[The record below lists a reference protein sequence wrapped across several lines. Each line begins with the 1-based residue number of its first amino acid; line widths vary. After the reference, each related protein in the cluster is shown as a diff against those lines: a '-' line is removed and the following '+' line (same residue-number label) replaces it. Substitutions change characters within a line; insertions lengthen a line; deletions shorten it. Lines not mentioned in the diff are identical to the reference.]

1 MYCYLAYASWSGSSS
16 RFGQRVDL
24 RAEQAIA
31 SQELRQGSCVC
42 MVLIMQRR
50 RDVGWQ
56 GVVEGRKYQHAW
68 QFYQCACSKAQWK
81 ENVLVSKAGPHV
93 CIVVLGFQYSITFNI
108 ILIIIFYPQR
118 LTMDHVA
125 TLAAPWTLVLQ
136 TPQKM
141 CKLAIGFILG
151 LVRVVFGI

>member
-1 MYCYLAYASWSGSSS
+1 M
-16 RFGQRVDL
+16 
-24 RAEQAIA
+24 
-31 SQELRQGSCVC
+31 
-42 MVLIMQRR
+42 
-50 RDVGWQ
+50 
-56 GVVEGRKYQHAW
+56 EGRKYQHAW

-81 ENVLVSKAGPHV
+81 ENVLVFKAGPHV
-93 CIVVLGFQYSITFNI
+93 CIVVLGFQYSINVQHRTLT
-108 ILIIIFYPQR
+108 LIIIFYPQR